1 MNHRQRLA
9 VGVAPLLLRVA
20 LAITFIWAGLG
31 KVAATMPVSGQAAA
45 TLANMGV
52 SIPNAPVLP
61 TPTAGLDGPPDGEPM
76 PADGFRNE
84 PPAGG
89 GGAAARAKPRYVAS
103 DFPEAAEVRRVYG
116 VALRIHSAAH
126 PGVDENGEQL
136 RAIWPVRLAQE
147 SAPRWLAWGVVVAE
161 LGGGIALLLGVL
173 TRIAALSIATVM
185 AGAMWLDQI
194 GPAVQLGQTV
204 LGFLPDRPAFDPEAW
219 RTPLWQFMLFMS
231 ALAVVFAGAGMF
243 ALDNVLFG
251 RSRRVAD
258 DDDDDDD
265 E

>member
-1 MNHRQRLA
+1 GGAPANAEERGGIARGGGGRSRQACPGRPRWSASMNHRQRLA

-89 GGAAARAKPRYVAS
+89 GGAAARAKPR
-103 DFPEAAEVRRVYG
+103 
-116 VALRIHSAAH
+116 
-126 PGVDENGEQL
+126 
-136 RAIWPVRLAQE
+136 
-147 SAPRWLAWGVVVAE
+147 
-161 LGGGIALLLGVL
+161 
-173 TRIAALSIATVM
+173 
-185 AGAMWLDQI
+185 
-194 GPAVQLGQTV
+194 
-204 LGFLPDRPAFDPEAW
+204 
-219 RTPLWQFMLFMS
+219 
-231 ALAVVFAGAGMF
+231 
-243 ALDNVLFG
+243 
-251 RSRRVAD
+251 
-258 DDDDDDD
+258 
-265 E
+265 